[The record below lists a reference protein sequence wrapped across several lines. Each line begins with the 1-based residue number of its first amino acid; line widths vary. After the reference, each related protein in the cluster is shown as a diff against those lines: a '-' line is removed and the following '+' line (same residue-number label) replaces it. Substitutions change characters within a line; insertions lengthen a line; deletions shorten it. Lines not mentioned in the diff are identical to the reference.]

1 MKNTMKKLLFLLI
14 SGAFCSNFYSQS
26 LKFQECGTDELM
38 KKHYERY
45 PEEKAQDDAFNL
57 KLSKMIKS
65 GKLASKLNN
74 QVYEIPI
81 VVHVVGDG
89 SAVGTTNN
97 KSDADI
103 IAWVNYT
110 NGVFAGNSTSGMSG
124 TSAILPVK
132 FVFATKDPSCNATN
146 GINRINASGL
156 PKYVSGGVNNDN
168 TTNAVTASE
177 ITTMGMWDTS
187 KYYNIYVVKKLTSNA
202 GGLNGFAYY
211 PGGSND
217 YAFMATSASAVN
229 AQTLAHEFGH
239 ALGLRHTH
247 QGYNETTGDCPVNAD
262 CTLEGDL
269 VCDTEPMKSLY
280 HSTVPQ
286 SCQTG
291 QINPCTS
298 QLYNGGERNVMAYT
312 YCFRN
317 LFTQGQADRATAQL
331 LQYRQSL
338 INSQVAST
346 ATINNSSTLTNACT
360 PASITNPGGYNVG
373 ITSVKF
379 GNINNYSSNYKQ
391 AVNNFYENFT
401 GTYCSGISKTT
412 IPQNSATTL
421 TVAPGTNN
429 SHIIKAYIDYNN
441 DGQFSETTELVLNQS
456 GVTTGSFATAQ
467 VTPPANAVT
476 NTPLRMRV
484 IGEFNGTAVT
494 ACYTPKY
501 GQVEDYSVIIETQ
514 ALLAVENAGLKNS
527 SVIFKDENFVS
538 VRSNAKISSVH
549 IYDASG
555 RLLLRKTD
563 IKSSEFKYP
572 VDQKNIIITA
582 TAVLEDGKVITK
594 KLKF

>member
-1 MKNTMKKLLFLLI
+1 MKKLLLVI
-14 SGAFCSNFYSQS
+14 VSGLACSNFYSQ
-26 LKFQECGTDELM
+26 KVEFQECGTDELM
-38 KKHYERY
+38 RKHYERH

-57 KLSKMIKS
+57 ELSKMIKS
-65 GKLASKLNN
+65 GKISSTLNKN
-74 QVYEIPI
+74 QVYEIPV

-89 SAVGTTNN
+89 SAVGTVNN

-110 NGVFAGNSTSGMSG
+110 NGVFSGSTTSGMSG

-132 FVFATKDPSCNATN
+132 FVFAKVNPNCAPTN
-146 GINRINASGL
+146 GINRINASHL

-177 ITTMGMWDTS
+177 ITALGMWDTS

-202 GGLNGFAYY
+202 GALNGFAYY

-217 YAFMATSASAVN
+217 YSFMSTNASAVN

-247 QGYNETTGDCPVNAD
+247 EGYSESTGACPTNTD
-262 CTLEGDL
+262 CTLQGDL

-280 HSTVPQ
+280 HSSVPN

-298 QLYNGGERNVMAYT
+298 QIYAGGEKNVMAYT

-338 INSQVAST
+338 INSPVASST
-346 ATINNSSTLTNACT
+346 TPNNSSVLTTACT
-360 PASITNPGGYNVG
+360 PTTMTNPGNFNIGV
-373 ITSVKF
+373 TSVKF
-379 GNINNYSSNYKQ
+379 ASINNYSANYKQ
-391 AVNNFYENFT
+391 ASNNFYENFT
-401 GTYCSGISKTT
+401 GNYCSGISKTT
-412 IPQNSATTL
+412 IPGNSPTTL
-421 TVAPGTNN
+421 TVAPGTSNP
-429 SHIIKAYIDYNN
+429 HIIKAYIDYNN
-441 DGQFSETTELVLNQS
+441 DGQFNETTELVLNQS
-456 GVTTGSFATAQ
+456 GVSSGSFATAS
-467 VTPPANAVT
+467 VTPPASAVA
-476 NTPLRMRV
+476 NIPLRMRV

-501 GQVEDYSVIIETQ
+501 GQIEDYSVIIERQ
-514 ALLAVENAGLKNS
+514 NLLSADNTAKKNNTEIIKDDQ
-527 SVIFKDENFVS
+527 SVLIKSDL
-538 VRSNAKISSVH
+538 KISSLH

-555 RLLLRKTD
+555 RLLINRTE
-563 IKSSEFKYP
+563 IKSSEFRFP
-572 VDQKNIIITA
+572 VNEKNTVL
-582 TAVLEDGKVITK
+582 TVKAVLENGKIISK

>member
-1 MKNTMKKLLFLLI
+1 MKKLLLVI
-14 SGAFCSNFYSQS
+14 VSGLACSNFYSQ
-26 LKFQECGTDELM
+26 KVEFQECGTDELM
-38 KKHYERY
+38 RKHYERH

-57 KLSKMIKS
+57 ELSKMIKS
-65 GKLASKLNN
+65 GKLSSTLNKN
-74 QVYEIPI
+74 QVYEIPV

-89 SAVGTTNN
+89 SAVGTVNN

-110 NGVFAGNSTSGMSG
+110 NGVFSGSTTSGMSG

-132 FVFATKDPSCNATN
+132 FVFAKVNPNCAPTN
-146 GINRINASGL
+146 GINRINASHL

-177 ITTMGMWDTS
+177 ITALGMWDTS

-202 GGLNGFAYY
+202 GALNGFAYY

-217 YAFMATSASAVN
+217 YSFMSTNASAVN

-247 QGYNETTGDCPVNAD
+247 EGYSESTGACPTNTD
-262 CTLEGDL
+262 CTLQGDL

-280 HSTVPQ
+280 HSSVPN

-298 QLYNGGERNVMAYT
+298 QIYAGGEKNVMAYT

-338 INSQVAST
+338 INSPVASST
-346 ATINNSSTLTNACT
+346 TPNNSSVLTTACT
-360 PASITNPGGYNVG
+360 PTTMTNPGNFNIGV
-373 ITSVKF
+373 TSVKF
-379 GNINNYSSNYKQ
+379 AGINNYSANYKQ
-391 AVNNFYENFT
+391 ASNNFYENFT
-401 GTYCSGISKTT
+401 GNYCSGISKTT
-412 IPQNSATTL
+412 IPGNSPTTL
-421 TVAPGTNN
+421 TVAPGTSNP
-429 SHIIKAYIDYNN
+429 HIIKAYIDYNN
-441 DGQFSETTELVLNQS
+441 DGQFNETTELVLNQS
-456 GVTTGSFATAQ
+456 GVSSGSFATAS
-467 VTPPANAVT
+467 VTPPASAVA
-476 NTPLRMRV
+476 NIPLRMRV

-501 GQVEDYSVIIETQ
+501 GQIEDYSVIIERQ
-514 ALLAVENAGLKNS
+514 NLLSADNTAKKNNTEIIKDDQ
-527 SVIFKDENFVS
+527 SVLIKSDL
-538 VRSNAKISSVH
+538 KISSLH

-555 RLLLRKTD
+555 RLLTTKTE
-563 IKSSEFKYP
+563 IKSSEFRFP
-572 VDQKNIIITA
+572 VNEKNTVL
-582 TAVLEDGKVITK
+582 TVKAVLENGKIISK

>member
-1 MKNTMKKLLFLLI
+1 MKKLLLVI
-14 SGAFCSNFYSQS
+14 VSGLACSNFYSQ
-26 LKFQECGTDELM
+26 KVEFQECGTDELM
-38 KKHYERY
+38 RKHYERH

-57 KLSKMIKS
+57 ELSKMIKS
-65 GKLASKLNN
+65 GKLSSTLNKN
-74 QVYEIPI
+74 QVYEIPV

-89 SAVGTTNN
+89 SAVGTINN

-110 NGVFAGNSTSGMSG
+110 NGVFSGSTASGMSG

-132 FVFATKDPSCNATN
+132 FVFAKVNPNCAPTN
-146 GINRINASGL
+146 GINRINASHL
-156 PKYVSGGVNNDN
+156 PKYVSGGVNNNN

-177 ITTMGMWDTS
+177 ITALGMWDTS

-202 GGLNGFAYY
+202 GALNGFAYY

-217 YAFMATSASAVN
+217 YSFMSTNASAVN

-247 QGYNETTGDCPVNAD
+247 EGYSESTGACPTNTD
-262 CTLEGDL
+262 CTLQGDL

-280 HSTVPQ
+280 HSSVPS

-298 QLYNGGERNVMAYT
+298 QIYAGGEKNVMAYT

-317 LFTQGQADRATAQL
+317 LFSQGQADRATAQL

-338 INSQVAST
+338 INSPVASST
-346 ATINNSSTLTNACT
+346 TPNNSSVLATACT
-360 PASITNPGGYNVG
+360 PTTMTNPGNFNIGV
-373 ITSVKF
+373 TSVKF
-379 GNINNYSSNYKQ
+379 ANINNYSANYKQ
-391 AVNNFYENFT
+391 ASNNFYENFT
-401 GTYCSGISKTT
+401 GNYCSGVSKTT
-412 IPQNSATTL
+412 IPGSSSTTL
-421 TVAPGTNN
+421 TVAPGTSNP
-429 SHIIKAYIDYNN
+429 HIIKAYIDYNN
-441 DGQFSETTELVLNQS
+441 DGQFNETTELVLNQS
-456 GVTTGSFATAQ
+456 GISSGSFATAS
-467 VTPPANAVT
+467 VTPPASAVA
-476 NTPLRMRV
+476 NIPLRMRV

-501 GQVEDYSVIIETQ
+501 GQVEDYSVIIERQ
-514 ALLAVENAGLKNS
+514 SLLAVDNTTKKNNVEIIKDDQ
-527 SVIFKDENFVS
+527 SVFIKSDL
-538 VRSNAKISSVH
+538 KISSLH

-555 RLLLRKTD
+555 RLLTTKTE
-563 IKSSEFKYP
+563 IRSSEFRFP
-572 VDQKNIIITA
+572 VNEKNTILTV
-582 TAVLEDGKVITK
+582 TAVLENGKILSK